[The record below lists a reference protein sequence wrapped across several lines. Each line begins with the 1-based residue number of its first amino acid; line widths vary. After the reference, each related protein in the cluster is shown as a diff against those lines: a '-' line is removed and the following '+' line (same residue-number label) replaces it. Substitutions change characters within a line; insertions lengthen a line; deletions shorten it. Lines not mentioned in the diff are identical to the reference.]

1 MAAQRAQPSNR
12 SIPNP
17 CIRHCCLD
25 QDDICLG
32 CYRSL
37 DEILRWSQSTNE
49 QKQNILDVCAQRKS
63 ERKGRWS

>member
-1 MAAQRAQPSNR
+1 MSRKSETQSTPST
-12 SIPNP
+12 PNP

-25 QDDICLG
+25 KDDICLG

-49 QKQNILDVCAQRKS
+49 QKQSILDVCAQRKS
-63 ERKGRWS
+63 ERKGHWS

>member
-1 MAAQRAQPSNR
+1 MSEDRDGP
-12 SIPNP
+12 IPNP

-49 QKQNILDVCAQRKS
+49 QRHEILRACTQRKV
-63 ERKGRWS
+63 ERKGRWT